1 MTVTLVVPAPIA
13 ATAERMLRGNLET
26 GAVLG
31 ARIVRTVGGDLRL
44 LAIGIWEVPRNA
56 YVLRRADELIVAS
69 HGFIP
74 PLRDIEA
81 AGGMAIWLHTHPGD
95 RASPRPSDRDIE
107 VDRLLSDVFRLR
119 TDAPFYGALIIARDG
134 EDVRFA
140 GHVDDGQTRASIDR
154 LWSVGPELRLRWHH
168 ERRQRPG
175 PGAKYDRQIRA
186 FGAHIQDVIGKL
198 SIAVVGCGG
207 TGSAVAEQLIR
218 MGARKL
224 DLYDP
229 DHVSSSNLTRL
240 YGSRPPDIGRA
251 KTDVVA
257 RHLRSIAP
265 KARIATHASAITTE
279 DVARHLMD
287 ADVVFGCTDDNA
299 GRLVLSRFS
308 TYFLTPVIDVGVLLT
323 SDADGT
329 IAGIH
334 GRVTV
339 LHPGGACLVCRGRVD
354 LQRAAVELRG
364 PEEQAS
370 LEAEGYAP
378 AMPGVEPAVVSFTSW
393 VAAVAVSEL
402 LERLIHYGP
411 RPVPNEIL
419 IRAHDREMST
429 NYAVPKGGHY
439 CSPDRGAW
447 GLGVTVPFLGQTWT
461 R

>member
-1 MTVTLVVPAPIA
+1 MTVTLVVPAPITDIA
-13 ATAERMLRGNLET
+13 KRMLRAKVET

-31 ARIVRTVGGDLRL
+31 ARIVQTEGGDLRL
-44 LAIGIWEVPRNA
+44 LAIGIWEVPQDA
-56 YVLRRADELIVAS
+56 YVLRRSDELIVAS

-74 PLRDIEA
+74 PLAEIEA
-81 AGGMAIWLHTHPGD
+81 AGGMAIWLHTHPGH
-95 RASPRPSDRDIE
+95 RASPRPSPRDFE

-119 TDAPFYGALIIARDG
+119 TGAAFYGALILSRDG

-140 GHVDDGQTRASIDR
+140 GHIDDGQANAPIDR
-154 LWSVGPELRLRWHH
+154 LWLVGPELRLRWND
-168 ERRQRPG
+168 ERPG
-175 PGAKYDRQIRA
+175 RPPFGAEYDRQIRA
-186 FGAHIQDVIGKL
+186 FGAHIQEVIGQL

-207 TGSAVAEQLIR
+207 TGSAVAEQLVR
-218 MGARKL
+218 LGARQL

-229 DHVSSSNLTRL
+229 DHVSRSNLTRL
-240 YGSRPPDIGRA
+240 YGSRPADVGRA

-257 RHLRSIAP
+257 EHLRAIAP
-265 KARIATHASAITTE
+265 NARTNTHASAITTE
-279 DVARHLMD
+279 SVARHLMD

-308 TYFLTPVIDVGVLLT
+308 TYFLTPVVDVGVLLT
-323 SDADGT
+323 SDARGT
-329 IAGIH
+329 IDGIH
-334 GRVTV
+334 GRITV
-339 LHPGGACLVCRGRVD
+339 LHPGAACLVCRGRVD

-364 PEEQAS
+364 AEERAS
-370 LEAEGYAP
+370 LAAEGYAP

-419 IRAHDREMST
+419 IRAHDREMSA
-429 NYAVPKGGHY
+429 NHAEPKSGHY
-439 CSPDRGAW
+439 CSPDGAKW
-447 GLGVTVPFLGQTWT
+447 GLGVTLPFLDQTWT